1 MVASPARSLVR
12 FGGAEPLQKGN
23 AVITRSVPP
32 RPDSRIVKFG
42 PIAAEAL
49 KLALTIVFGFLLVA
63 LIVFSPNA
71 FIGRNADITA
81 YLDAVRA
88 YLLDVLRGNLGKTL
102 SGRPVAR
109 ELGFATAHTF
119 QLLAASLAVTLPLGL
134 AWGALL
140 ATARRGIASALV
152 FGLNTLFNALPSFVI
167 LLLAMQTIATITL
180 RTGFRL
186 LPIQGYALDEHLI
199 LPVSVLALRGGA
211 YMARAVQVAHD
222 DILRQ
227 DWIRVARAK
236 GLGGF
241 NLWRRHVLPALHA
254 PLLAAALGTTRVLVA
269 SMVIVDYMVGW
280 RGLPSALLRPGGGM
294 VRPAE
299 ETLAA
304 GAAAVLLL
312 FFISSD
318 TLGRLALRRTS
329 LGAAGSLGYAADG
342 QLNSSLLIGG
352 GLVVAIAACAL
363 LAPLLAPYAPDQVL
377 IRYDS
382 AHMLPAPYPPGT
394 PGLPLGSDA
403 NWRDMLTRLLYG
415 ARFTVLFCGVAA
427 LLRLALGVL
436 IGVPAGWYPRWS
448 RFVDI
453 VAGAWS
459 SVPGLFYALVPI
471 FLVNFRNM
479 GLTVSTL
486 VFLVVL
492 STTGW
497 AEIAVH
503 CRAAVQQLRGAA
515 FVEAASAIGLSR
527 TRVLWRH
534 IFPNLRGIILVEA
547 AYAMGAVLLLVAE
560 LGFLGTFIGGVA
572 PEIAPGG
579 GIEMNPVYAE
589 WGSMLG
595 VGLRQR
601 SALWLLIEPAL
612 AFTISILAFNLL
624 AEGLRRRR

>member
-1 MVASPARSLVR
+1 M
-12 FGGAEPLQKGN
+12 KGN
-23 AVITRSVPP
+23 AVASRSIGSAHEP
-32 RPDSRIVKFG
+32 RIIRFG
-42 PIAAEAL
+42 PIAAETL

-63 LIVFSPNA
+63 LMVFLPNA
-71 FIGRNADITA
+71 FSGRNANITA
-81 YLDAVRA
+81 YLDAVRT
-88 YLLDVLRGNLGKTL
+88 YLLDVLRGDLGKTL

-109 ELGFATAHTF
+109 ELGYAMQHTF
-119 QLLAASLAVTLPLGL
+119 QLLAISLAVTLPLGL

-140 ATARRGIASALV
+140 ATARRGVVGALV

-167 LLLAMQTIATITL
+167 LLLAMQTIATITF

-211 YMARAVQVAHD
+211 YLARAVQIAQD

-227 DWIRVARAK
+227 DWIRAARAK

-241 NLWRRHVLPALHA
+241 ALWRRHVLPALRA
-254 PLLAAALGTTRVLVA
+254 PLLAATLGTTRVVVA
-269 SMVIVDYMVGW
+269 GMVIVDYMVGW
-280 RGLPSALLRPGGGM
+280 RGLPSTLLRPGGGI

-299 ETLAA
+299 ETLAT

-312 FFISSD
+312 FFVGSD
-318 TLGRLALRRTS
+318 TLGRIAIRRVS
-329 LGAAGSLGYAADG
+329 QAQAGSLGHAGDSRF
-342 QLNSSLLIGG
+342 NMSLLIGA
-352 GLVVAIAACAL
+352 GLALVICGCAL
-363 LAPLLAPYAPDQVL
+363 LAPVLAPYAPDQTL
-377 IRYDS
+377 LRYNGTRVV
-382 AHMLPAPYPPGT
+382 PAPYPPGT
-394 PGLPLGSDA
+394 PGLLLGSDA
-403 NWRDMLTRLLYG
+403 NWRDMLTRMLYG

-427 LLRLALGVL
+427 LLRVALGVL
-436 IGVPAGWYPRWS
+436 IGVPAGWYQRWS
-448 RFVDI
+448 RFVDV

-459 SVPGLFYALVPI
+459 SVPSLFYALVPI
-471 FLVNFRNM
+471 TQVNFGNM
-479 GLTVSTL
+479 GLTIST
-486 VFLVVL
+486 VVVLVVL

-515 FVEAASAIGLSR
+515 FVEAAYTTGLSR
-527 TRVLWRH
+527 ARVLWRH
-534 IFPNLRGIILVEA
+534 IFPNLRGLILVEA
-547 AYAMGAVLLLVAE
+547 SFAMGAALLLVAE
-560 LGFLGTFIGGVA
+560 LGFLGAFIGGIA
-572 PEIAPGG
+572 PEIALGG
-579 GIEMNPVYAE
+579 GVEMNPVYAE

-601 SALWLLIEPAL
+601 SAIWLLLEPAL